1 MCKILK
7 LRTTVGVKCDHQLQK
22 RDRQWSGFHF
32 AILSCQR
39 QAWHVPMCTY
49 RFQVFFKKSSPRGL
63 ITTAVYHQQPHKAVM
78 PTYVHIIH
86 VPPPPLSP
94 LLQRDVPVFFLKGHL
109 EICAQ
114 ASINIS
120 PLTTWSN
127 DSLGCPPV
135 FTLRLK
141 KRNARLCTAV

>member
-7 LRTTVGVKCDHQLQK
+7 LKTTVGVKCDYQLQK
-22 RDRQWSGFHF
+22 RDRQWSGFHL
-32 AILSCQR
+32 AIL
-39 QAWHVPMCTY
+39 
-49 RFQVFFKKSSPRGL
+49 SPRGL

-78 PTYVHIIH
+78 PTYAHIIH
-86 VPPPPLSP
+86 AASPHPHPPFAGCS
-94 LLQRDVPVFFLKGHL
+94 RFFLKGHL

-120 PLTTWSN
+120 TLTTWSN